1 MVNPTA
7 DAGAIATGERD
18 CSGAMMPTF
27 EERLAEL
34 DRLIERFSELV
45 KDYPNNPPYADSLT
59 NLRKKRA
66 ELASTIGK

>member
-1 MVNPTA
+1 
-7 DAGAIATGERD
+7 
-18 CSGAMMPTF
+18 MPTF

-34 DRLIERFSELV
+34 DRLIERFSDLV
-45 KDYPNNPPYADSLT
+45 KDYPNNPPYADSLA